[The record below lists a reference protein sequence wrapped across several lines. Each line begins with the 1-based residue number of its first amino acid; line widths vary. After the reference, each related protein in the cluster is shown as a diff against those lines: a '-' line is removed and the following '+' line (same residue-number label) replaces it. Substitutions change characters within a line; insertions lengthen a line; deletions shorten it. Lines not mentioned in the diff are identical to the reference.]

1 MSRLGLEAETRIAN
15 LLDFKP
21 AELLD
26 AVLLDAPC
34 SSTGTIRRHPDVAW
48 TKTQDDIEKLAALQL
63 KLLKHCVSLVKPGGV
78 ILFSN
83 CSLDRL
89 EGEDLAASFLLEQE
103 GVERLDFLPQE
114 LPGFAHLIDAQGWL
128 RTTPADLNLGRPEI
142 SGMDGFFAARFK
154 RLN

>member
-1 MSRLGLEAETRIAN
+1 M
-15 LLDFKP
+15 KP
-21 AELLD
+21 
-26 AVLLDAPC
+26 
-34 SSTGTIRRHPDVAW
+34 R
-48 TKTQDDIEKLAALQL
+48 
-63 KLLKHCVSLVKPGGV
+63 GG

-83 CSLDRL
+83 CSLYRL

>member
-1 MSRLGLEAETRIAN
+1 MGDIMGKRVADLCAAPGGKTASLILQGAHVTAVDMSASRLKRLQSNLSRLGLEAETRIAN

-48 TKTQDDIEKLAALQL
+48 TKTLEDVEKLAALQL
-63 KLLKHCVSLVKPGGV
+63 KLLRHCVSLVKPGGV

-89 EGEDLAASFLLEQE
+89 KGED
-103 GVERLDFLPQE
+103 V
-114 LPGFAHLIDAQGWL
+114 
-128 RTTPADLNLGRPEI
+128 
-142 SGMDGFFAARFK
+142 AARF
-154 RLN
+154 LGEHDNV